1 MYTLTFYLKD
11 VNDNILAILHS
22 ISEIAALFNDSNIL
36 NCKNDLEL
44 IMYLLEHHF
53 HAVINGVKFYFA
65 NQDISNTDMS
75 ITLTYKQL

>member
-22 ISEIAALFNDSNIL
+22 IPEIAALFNDSNIL

-44 IMYLLEHHF
+44 IMYLLENHF
-53 HAVINGVKFYFA
+53 HVIINNVEYYFA
-65 NQDISNTDMS
+65 NQDISNTTMT
-75 ITLTYKQL
+75 ITLTYKPV

>member
-1 MYTLTFYLKD
+1 MYRLTFYLKD
-11 VNDNILAILHS
+11 VNDNIFASFHS
-22 ISEIAALFNDSNIL
+22 IPEIAALFNDPDIL